1 MKAFVTGGT
10 GFIGRHL
17 LRQLLARGYE
27 VTGLARSEEGAAE
40 LEAIGVA
47 VAHGDITDRESMRA
61 GMDGS
66 DMVFHLAGWYKIGSP
81 DWLAAESINVAG
93 TRNVLGLA
101 HELGVPRIVYTSTT
115 TVFGDTHGRMADETF
130 FQAGPFVTEYD
141 RTKWLAHYKVAVPLI
156 EEGAPIIIV
165 MPGAVYGPGDHSLIG
180 QLMVDFWRGTLPAVF
195 GPEFVHTYAH
205 VEDVAT
211 GHILAAEKGRPGE
224 SYILTGPA
232 VPLGEIV
239 DFWRM
244 ITGKPGP
251 KVSIPARLVQPFS
264 PAVGA
269 LGEALPLPEMFSQ
282 EAAAVLSCTYMARSD
297 KAWAELGWRPR
308 SLQEGMSETFRW
320 IEQHAPP
327 REPALQVKERQI
339 AGLALLTAAVVFI
352 LWLLGR
358 KRE

>member
-17 LRQLLARGYE
+17 VGQLLARGYE
-27 VTGLARSEEGAAE
+27 VTGLARSDESAAE
-40 LEAIGVA
+40 LTAMGA
-47 VAHGDITDRESMRA
+47 AAAMGDIADRQSMRA
-61 GMDGS
+61 GMRGS
-66 DMVFHLAGWYKIGSP
+66 DVVFHVAGWYEIGSP
-81 DWLAAESINVAG
+81 DWMMAESINVAG

-101 HELGVPRIVYTSTT
+101 RELGVPKVVYTSTT
-115 TVFGDTHGRMADETF
+115 TVFGDTHGQMVDETF

-156 EEGAPIIIV
+156 EQGAPIIIV

-180 QLMVDFWRGTLPAVF
+180 QLMVDFWQGTLPAVF

-205 VEDVAT
+205 VEDVAL

-264 PAVGA
+264 PAIGA
-269 LGEALPLPEMFSQ
+269 LGEAVPLPEMYSR
-282 EAAAVLSCTYMARSD
+282 EAAALLSCTYMARAD
-297 KAWAELGWRPR
+297 KARAELGWRPR
-308 SLQEGMSETFRW
+308 SLQVGMSETFRW
-320 IEQHAPP
+320 IDQHVPP
-327 REPALQVKERQI
+327 REPVVQDKERQI
-339 AGLALLTAAVVFI
+339 AGLALLAAAVIFI
-352 LWLLGR
+352 LWILGR
-358 KRE
+358 QRK

>member
-17 LRQLLARGYE
+17 IGQLLARGYD
-27 VTGLARSEEGAAE
+27 VTGLARSEESAAE
-40 LEAIGVA
+40 LMAMGAA
-47 VAHGDITDRESMRA
+47 VARGDVTDRESMRT
-61 GMDGS
+61 GMRGS
-66 DMVFHLAGWYKIGSP
+66 DVVFHLAGWYRIGSP
-81 DWLAAESINVAG
+81 DWMSAESINVAG
-93 TRNVLGLA
+93 TRNVLSLA

-115 TVFGDTHGRMADETF
+115 TVFGDTHGQMVDETF
-130 FQAGPFVTEYD
+130 FQSGPFVTEYD
-141 RTKWLAHYKVAVPLI
+141 RTMWLAHYKVALPLI
-156 EEGAPIIIV
+156 EQGAPIIIV
-165 MPGAVYGPGDHSLIG
+165 MPGAVYGPGDPSLIG
-180 QLMVDFWRGTLPAVF
+180 RLMVDFWQGTLPAVF

-205 VEDVAT
+205 VEDVAE

-224 SYILTGPA
+224 SYILAGPA

-239 DFWRM
+239 DFWGM

-251 KVSIPARLVQPFS
+251 KVAVPARLVQPLA

-269 LGEALPLPEMFSQ
+269 LSETVPLPEMYSR
-282 EAAAVLSCTYMARSD
+282 ETAAVLSVTYMARAD
-297 KAWAELGWRPR
+297 KAKEELGWRPR

-320 IEQHAPP
+320 IDQHIPP
-327 REPALQVKERQI
+327 REPVIQDKERQI

-358 KRE
+358 RKG